1 MDWPSL
7 HDPFLLPNCKDAFAC
22 DPSFKAKNKLHC
34 TVLQV
39 YDTDGRK
46 RVEKSV
52 LKTEERWDNWFTK
65 CGIFSEEDAPIPPSK
80 LPTSGACIFFI
91 PRTEDVELP
100 ENDPIEADLTDLP
113 IHKKKWEKIAKAF
126 HLLPSHI
133 VKAIA
138 GKKTFVTSISR
149 NIHDDDGIGGP
160 VWPLW
165 MQIATTSTQGPDTFA
180 FASTHIDR
188 AHLTLAV
195 MIGCS
200 VKQINRVRNLLEG
213 AELAIQHPLLML
225 GICAE
230 LQLDRLKKL
239 VEDKVTECLETTR
252 LLEATRQGG
261 ITWVL
266 INKVRACRDGSKR
279 AEEEVNATKRQLAKA
294 LPSDFASSVE
304 RTENHESNDG
314 NSNKKRRGS
323 IHSDINAPSAS
334 TSKPELDKED
344 ELPTNFTAMFSER
357 FADIFAQFDGL
368 VAECRISVEEMSFAA
383 DIIRS
388 ELARQEAK
396 MSTVIAFVA
405 MLYLPMTTIAT
416 IFAMPVFQFPN
427 DWKNWRYQSVHTG
440 GSSRSNST
448 TNNSPDLPVLS
459 GYFWIYAG
467 ISIAFTL
474 FTIEGWWRFTS
485 REIERR
491 RGVHWSRYLWRK
503 AYTHIK

>member
-1 MDWPSL
+1 MGVAVSINT
-7 HDPFLLPNCKDAFAC
+7 PN
-22 DPSFKAKNKLHC
+22 S
-34 TVLQV
+34 
-39 YDTDGRK
+39 
-46 RVEKSV
+46 
-52 LKTEERWDNWFTK
+52 
-65 CGIFSEEDAPIPPSK
+65 
-80 LPTSGACIFFI
+80 FI

-113 IHKKKWEKIAKAF
+113 IPQEKWEKIAKAF

-138 GKKTFVTSISR
+138 GKVTFITSISQ
-149 NIHDDDGIGGP
+149 NIHDDGGIGGL

-180 FASTHIDR
+180 LASTHVDH

-213 AELAIQHPLLML
+213 AELAIKHPLLML

-252 LLEATRQGG
+252 LLEDTRRKVDPSQDTHRFKGE
-261 ITWVL
+261 ITWGL

-304 RTENHESNDG
+304 R
-314 NSNKKRRGS
+314 GS

-334 TSKPELDKED
+334 TSEPDFDKED

-357 FADIFAQFDGL
+357 FADIFAQFEGL

-383 DIIRS
+383 DI
-388 ELARQEAK
+388 
-396 MSTVIAFVA
+396 V
-405 MLYLPMTTIAT
+405 
-416 IFAMPVFQFPN
+416 
-427 DWKNWRYQSVHTG
+427 G
-440 GSSRSNST
+440 
-448 TNNSPDLPVLS
+448 
-459 GYFWIYAG
+459 
-467 ISIAFTL
+467 
-474 FTIEGWWRFTS
+474 
-485 REIERR
+485 
-491 RGVHWSRYLWRK
+491 
-503 AYTHIK
+503 